1 MIKILFLFLFFF
13 ISQNIQNIFAQ
24 ENSLLLQAN
33 AFSAEGELDKAS
45 DLYRKA
51 LAEGGNKAI
60 IYYNLGNIYYRKNNF
75 SDAAKSY
82 REVISQAP
90 LFKNAYHN
98 LGKLYYQLGEY
109 SEALRVFRTFHLI
122 KKDDYDT
129 LILMG
134 DTSREMQDHFNAM
147 RYYEKAKN
155 LETSRADAYLALAD
169 LFLSLS
175 DGGSAL
181 EILRKGEEVLTNPR
195 PLMRFRAQILY
206 DEGRYRDAANVLSL
220 LLLNLKTNLDKEKEA
235 SKRERIQSDYYS
247 LTVRL
252 ADALSQEG
260 LNYLAIYE
268 LKKIVSEYPKQKQGL
283 RLLESLL
290 LREKKEEEA
299 FDFFKDFFDEDPKE
313 YYRIMRNL
321 LIRAYNNEKKGLSEK
336 MLAFYKEKEISDEIS
351 RLLQ

>member
-1 MIKILFLFLFFF
+1 M
-13 ISQNIQNIFAQ
+13 
-24 ENSLLLQAN
+24 QAN

-60 IYYNLGNIYYRKNNF
+60 IYYNLGNIYYRQNNF
-75 SDAAKSY
+75 SQAAKSY
-82 REVISQAP
+82 REVIAEAP

-98 LGKLYYQLGEY
+98 LGKLYYQISEY
-109 SEALRVFRTFHLI
+109 AEALRVFRAFHLI
-122 KKDDYDT
+122 NASDYDT

-134 DTSREMQDHFNAM
+134 DTSREMQDHFQAM
-147 RYYEKAKN
+147 RYYEKAKG
-155 LETSRADAYLALAD
+155 LDVSRSDAYLALAD
-169 LFLSLS
+169 LFLDLQ
-175 DGGSAL
+175 DGASAL
-181 EILRKGEEVLTNPR
+181 KILREGEEVLTAPR
-195 PLMRFRAQILY
+195 ALMRFRAQILY

-220 LLLNLKTNLDKEKEA
+220 LLLNLKTALDEEKEP
-235 SKRERIQSDYYS
+235 SKIERIKSDYYS

-268 LKKIVSEYPKQKQGL
+268 LKKIVSEYPKKKQGL

-299 FDFFKDFFDEDPKE
+299 FDFFSNFFDDDPKE

-321 LIRAYNNEKKGLSEK
+321 LIRAYNDEKKNLSEK
-336 MLAFYKEKEISDEIS
+336 LLAFYKEKEISDEIS
-351 RLLQ
+351 RLLD